1 MCVDLVVFFAGA
13 AGGVV
18 GVTIKVD
25 REDVD
30 EKEIH
35 HDDDDHDAC
44 RNGRHIR

>member
-1 MCVDLVVFFAGA
+1 MWVDFVVFGFAA
-13 AGGVV
+13 AVGG
-18 GVTIKVD
+18 GVTIEVYG
-25 REDVD
+25 EYVD